1 MYFDQAPPSTASGS
15 SHIQLTHHYCAGL
28 FFFHMEIHIHHIPQ
42 GPEQWSLP
50 VSFIASRWT
59 HSTSLLLSLST
70 FSPTRALLFSHP
82 EHQLLGV
89 THDIFHLKQ
98 ISRGGVKRNHVT
110 QENLSFVSWNLI
122 CEKKRLNVEM
132 QLKIESFFFETI
144 SPKLT
149 TKRMFSTTNKV
160 YVLYIHFTVHI

>member
-1 MYFDQAPPSTASGS
+1 MYFDQAPPSTASS
-15 SHIQLTHHYCAGL
+15 SSQIQLTHHYYAG

-110 QENLSFVSWNLI
+110 QENLSLVSWNLI
-122 CEKKRLNVEM
+122 CEKK
-132 QLKIESFFFETI
+132 KIECGDAIENR
-144 SPKLT
+144 KLFLWNN
-149 TKRMFSTTNKV
+149 FS
-160 YVLYIHFTVHI
+160 

>member
-110 QENLSFVSWNLI
+110 QENLSLVSWNLI
-122 CEKKRLNVEM
+122 CEKK
-132 QLKIESFFFETI
+132 KIECGDAIENR
-144 SPKLT
+144 KLFLWNN
-149 TKRMFSTTNKV
+149 FS
-160 YVLYIHFTVHI
+160 

>member
-1 MYFDQAPPSTASGS
+1 MYFDQAPPSTASS
-15 SHIQLTHHYCAGL
+15 SSQIQLTHHYYAG

-50 VSFIASRWT
+50 VSFIVPRWT
-59 HSTSLLLSLST
+59 HSTPLLLRLST

-110 QENLSFVSWNLI
+110 QENLSLVSWNLI
-122 CEKKRLNVEM
+122 CEKK
-132 QLKIESFFFETI
+132 KIECGDAIENR
-144 SPKLT
+144 KLFLWNN
-149 TKRMFSTTNKV
+149 FS
-160 YVLYIHFTVHI
+160 

>member
-1 MYFDQAPPSTASGS
+1 MYFDQAPPSTASS
-15 SHIQLTHHYCAGL
+15 SSQIQLTHHYYAG

-42 GPEQWSLP
+42 GQEQWSLP
-50 VSFIASRWT
+50 VSFIVPRWT
-59 HSTSLLLSLST
+59 HSTPLLLRLST

-110 QENLSFVSWNLI
+110 QENLSLVSWNLI
-122 CEKKRLNVEM
+122 CEKK
-132 QLKIESFFFETI
+132 KIECGDAIENR
-144 SPKLT
+144 KLFLWNN
-149 TKRMFSTTNKV
+149 FS
-160 YVLYIHFTVHI
+160 

>member
-1 MYFDQAPPSTASGS
+1 MYFDQAPPSTASS
-15 SHIQLTHHYCAGL
+15 SSQIQLTHHYYAG

-50 VSFIASRWT
+50 VSFIVPRWT
-59 HSTSLLLSLST
+59 HSTPLLLKLST

-110 QENLSFVSWNLI
+110 QENLSLVSWNLI
-122 CEKKRLNVEM
+122 CEKK
-132 QLKIESFFFETI
+132 KIECGDAIENR
-144 SPKLT
+144 KLFLWNN
-149 TKRMFSTTNKV
+149 FS
-160 YVLYIHFTVHI
+160 